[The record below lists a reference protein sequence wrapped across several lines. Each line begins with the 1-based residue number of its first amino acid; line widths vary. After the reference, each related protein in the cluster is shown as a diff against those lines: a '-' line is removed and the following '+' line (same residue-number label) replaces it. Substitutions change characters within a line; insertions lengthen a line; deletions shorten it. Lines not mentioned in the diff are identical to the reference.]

1 MSFRELRNFTEIM
14 RALGYPRKLSM
25 ESFRSPN
32 FPLVADILYWLV
44 FRYDPLASLSDNI
57 ETPDDRVAFLQAATH
72 IVASKARIR
81 MKSKNLYAA
90 DGRAVREMLRLAS
103 TLYEAVRSHT
113 SAETGWGMVA
123 EEDEHGEALASD
135 LDAKLS
141 GGEAVRDQ
149 ARAITERGVTLF
161 GLLEDEEALREDRAK
176 ALRFLDAASSKVGHK
191 EEQAYVEKSVRD
203 ALREAEEQ
211 TAALQRQIS
220 ELEAD
225 EKSLTARL
233 SKTKAELERSQQ
245 RLATVKNVRPAFMDQ
260 YERLEAELAEEYA
273 AFVRKYRNLDF
284 LEQELTTLEEREKSK
299 AAASNK
305 ALQLL
310 QAQLEEEAVLFDR
323 GDENVSDKA
332 FAAVREGAG
341 GRGGGEADGDEAPVP
356 VPRPR
361 AAAGERPG
369 AAVPGGRMDRPA
381 GPKRHVARGS
391 MRAPEDADDD
401 EDEDDVDEDG
411 ESDLGSADGESEL
424 GSEDDLGDEEDDE
437 EFEDDF

>member
-1 MSFRELRNFTEIM
+1 MQCPRCPVV
-14 RALGYPRKLSM
+14 RAPNALSRCHDLHRPTLPRS
-25 ESFRSPN
+25 SAARR
-32 FPLVADILYWLV
+32 
-44 FRYDPLASLSDNI
+44 RYDPLASLSDNI

-113 SAETGWGMVA
+113 SAETGWGTVT

-135 LDAKLS
+135 LDARLS

-273 AFVRKYRNLDF
+273 SFVRKYRNLDF
-284 LEQELTTLEEREKSK
+284 LEQELTVLEEREKSK

-332 FAAVREGAG
+332 FAAVRDRPAQG
-341 GRGGGEADGDEAPVP
+341 GGGEDDEDAPVP

-391 MRAPEDADDD
+391 MRAPEDAD
-401 EDEDDVDEDG
+401 EDEDDVDDEG

-424 GSEDDLGDEEDDE
+424 GSEDDLGDEDDDE